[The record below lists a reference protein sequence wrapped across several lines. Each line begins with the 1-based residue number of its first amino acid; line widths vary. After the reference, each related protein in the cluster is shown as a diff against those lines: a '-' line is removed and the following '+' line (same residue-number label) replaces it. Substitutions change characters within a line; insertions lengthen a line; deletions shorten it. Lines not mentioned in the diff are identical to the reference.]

1 MSGHNLKRPRP
12 MPQLTSHNPHSA
24 SQGLG
29 PTPPSTDTAQ
39 EKGTFGATPL
49 PDNFWDLPWRER
61 RYYEKMRAEQVRG
74 MREWDKADRQ
84 RMIAEEMG
92 AKMRMRAEEEERKWR
107 EKSEKRRWKEEIK

>member
-1 MSGHNLKRPRP
+1 
-12 MPQLTSHNPHSA
+12 
-24 SQGLG
+24 
-29 PTPPSTDTAQ
+29 
-39 EKGTFGATPL
+39 
-49 PDNFWDLPWRER
+49 
-61 RYYEKMRAEQVRG
+61 